1 LKKMCYIHLLV
12 KYLITIASLTIND
25 IIGSAVI
32 IPLHV
37 PMFYNEGKWPL
48 GLAVCKVAKVFSFG
62 CFTTSGITIALIALN
77 RFAPVQL
84 LFNFVFE

>member
-1 LKKMCYIHLLV
+1 VI
-12 KYLITIASLTIND
+12 
-25 IIGSAVI
+25 I

-37 PMFYNEGKWPL
+37 PKFYNEGKWPL

-77 RFAPVQL
+77 RFALVQL
-84 LFNFVFE
+84 SKFKFISGLASGA